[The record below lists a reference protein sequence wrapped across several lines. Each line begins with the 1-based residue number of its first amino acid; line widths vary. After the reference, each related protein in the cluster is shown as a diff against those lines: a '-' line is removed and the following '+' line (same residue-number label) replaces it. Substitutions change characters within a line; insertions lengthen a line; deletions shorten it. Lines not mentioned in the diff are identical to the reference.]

1 MHFLSLLA
9 AQLKRLYPYIVLL
22 VILFAAATPAS
33 AQPTYRIKGYVLDS
47 SRSYPMELVSV
58 ISSSGNGTVTNSIGF
73 YEIELKETD
82 TIWFSYL
89 NKSTIKFPVAKISNP
104 MQFDISI
111 QVNVPTLKEVKIL
124 PRNYRQ
130 DSLQNRLDYAKI
142 FNYQKPKLKTV
153 TPTMGAGVG
162 FDLDEI
168 INMFRFRRNRSML
181 SFQQRLLTEEQD
193 KFVDNRF
200 SKALVRRLTLLDGRE
215 LDSFMQ
221 VFRPSYAFTKMA
233 GDYDFRLYIK
243 QALYRFKHGLPPEAW
258 FKEEEPEPEQAP

>member
-9 AQLKRLYPYIVLL
+9 AGLKKLYPYIIISLL
-22 VILFAAATPAS
+22 FLGAAYNS
-33 AQPTYRIKGYVLDS
+33 QAQTYRIKGYVLDS
-47 SRSYPMELVSV
+47 SRNYPMELVSV
-58 ISSSGNGTVTNSIGF
+58 ISSSGKGTVTNSIGY
-73 YEIELKETD
+73 YELEVSEQD

-89 NKSTIKFPVAKISNP
+89 NKSTMKFPVAKINNP

-130 DSLQNRLDYAKI
+130 DSIQNRLDYAKV
-142 FNYQKPKLKTV
+142 FGFQKPKLKTV
-153 TPTMGAGVG
+153 TPTYGAGVG

-221 VFRPSYAFTKMA
+221 VFRPSYTFTKMA

-258 FKEEEPEPEQAP
+258 FKEEEPVLE